1 MKTNQTNRF
10 HDSIVRANF
19 LNPIS
24 RLFLILDTSS
34 ILQLQIL
41 TKTTT
46 TKKYFHCFNHQLEQ
60 WNIPAPLHTE
70 VKVCLTWSR
79 IKTRRCG
86 LCGWRSGNV
95 LGSSLMI
102 CFSSSSNPT
111 SKMRSASSMIRH
123 CRFLNM
129 KPGVFWGHRR
139 DKTHVP
145 RQYSFS
151 SQQARQ
157 NWDNST
163 MYTSNSPP
171 KVSEFGGGSLMLGG
185 EKFVREPSAQGL
197 GNSYWNF
204 ATVNTPQHSE
214 CDERKTCDKQS
225 SKATTPPRTKG
236 SLSPIT

>member
-1 MKTNQTNRF
+1 MKTNQTKVFPRF
-10 HDSIVRANF
+10 YCESQFSDSRF
-19 LNPIS
+19 LC
-24 RLFLILDTSS
+24 LILDTSS
-34 ILQLQIL
+34 ILQPPAQGKRNRLWLQIRNFF
-41 TKTTT
+41 
-46 TKKYFHCFNHQLEQ
+46 FHCLNHQLEQ

-70 VKVCLTWSR
+70 VKVCLAWSR

-139 DKTHVP
+139 DKTRVP

-151 SQQARQ
+151 SQQAR
-157 NWDNST
+157 
-163 MYTSNSPP
+163 
-171 KVSEFGGGSLMLGG
+171 
-185 EKFVREPSAQGL
+185 
-197 GNSYWNF
+197 
-204 ATVNTPQHSE
+204 
-214 CDERKTCDKQS
+214 
-225 SKATTPPRTKG
+225 
-236 SLSPIT
+236 